1 MDVNALIIDDERS
14 IAELICSVAEL
25 VNVPC
30 HIVTDAATIKE
41 SDLQNINLIFLDLWM
56 PDKDGIEVLGWL
68 HQHEYSG
75 CLVLMS
81 GLDSSVLMSAEGL
94 ASAYGI
100 KVTGH
105 LNKPFDVNEVQ
116 TLIKKFQELSHKDFI
131 EQLPS
136 DIEEKLMTPPAIQKA
151 LDEDRVT
158 VFYQPQVDLNTQRV
172 VGFEALARIL
182 SPENE
187 VIYPKRFLSVA
198 EEHGLMHGITSR
210 VVNQALGEFTELLN
224 KYGQLTLSINLST
237 QDLEDLEFA
246 DWLYEKVD
254 ELGIPRGKIIFE
266 ISGIE
271 QSPSFTMV
279 VAGLSRLRL
288 KGFKVSL
295 DYFGAGNVTLEQV
308 QNYPITE
315 LKIDPSFAVN
325 ILTDEKSAILVKSTL
340 QMCHALDLDVVVIG
354 VENEAIA
361 AQLKLL
367 GARIVQG
374 YWYSRSLSFDKT
386 LELLEQNEES
396 MPVETVNLCAL
407 AEQDATET
415 EVKLRQPEASLPLK
429 SESEHVLS
437 MVETFESKMSPSE
450 NVLSE
455 ERPSTAENQSSQ
467 TSETATIK
475 VDENTSASK
484 ETKDVKEIKEEIT
497 QEEDELAL
505 AHSKVKLGKAAP
517 RAMLSFILPL
527 TGKFSFIGNSQ
538 KFGMILAY
546 LAAYEERRTDCYMG
560 LEFYDDASLLDQF
573 YTYTEK
579 HISSKSIGI
588 IGPSFSLFESES
600 FAKKTAD
607 SKLPIIGSFNSCD
620 DLRKPSAKG
629 LYNFKPGVSEEINL
643 ILDRLK
649 ENGNKSLCIIP
660 KTRVNMGLDLIRT
673 RMDAS
678 EIISYDMKEFKQVI
692 QAVKKRLPNKV
703 FFFGSARAMVKLIE
717 EVNDENIQYYT
728 TSLAGTGMLKKLL
741 SRQGKINV
749 MATSPLPDLHGDTM
763 VAKLFRSEAK
773 DHRIPSKFINIISFE
788 AYLVT
793 KLVLDLYIK
802 NNQDMNAKQLKKE
815 LENLFSY
822 DLGLDYPVS
831 WAQEKRQL
839 LHHIYLNKL

>member
-30 HIVTDAATIKE
+30 HIVTDATTIKE

-68 HQHEYSG
+68 QQQEYSG

-81 GLDSSVLMSAEGL
+81 GVDSSVLMSAEGL

-100 KVTGH
+100 KVIGH
-105 LNKPFDVNEVQ
+105 LNKPFDVKEVQ
-116 TLIKKFQELSHKDFI
+116 TLIKKAQEISHKDFL
-131 EQLPS
+131 EQSSLAM
-136 DIEEKLMTPPAIQKA
+136 EEKLMTPPAIQKA

-172 VGFEALARIL
+172 VGFEALVRIL
-182 SPENE
+182 SPEND
-187 VIYPKRFLSVA
+187 VIYPNRFLSVA
-198 EEHGLMHGITSR
+198 EEHGLIHDITSR
-210 VVNQALGEFTELLN
+210 VVDQALGEFTELLN

-237 QDLEDLEFA
+237 QDLEDLKFA

-271 QSPSFTMV
+271 KLPSYSLV

-308 QNYPITE
+308 QTYPITE

-325 ILTDEKSAILVKSTL
+325 IMTDEKSAILIKSTL

-354 VENEAIA
+354 VESEAIA

-374 YWYSRSLSFDKT
+374 YWYSRSLSFEKT
-386 LELLEQNEES
+386 LEFLEQNEEA

-407 AEQDATET
+407 TEQESTET
-415 EVKLRQPEASLPLK
+415 EVKLHQHEDSPPHKDENER
-429 SESEHVLS
+429 VLS
-437 MVETFESKMSPSE
+437 MVEALETKLNQSE
-450 NVLSE
+450 TASVE
-455 ERPSTAENQSSQ
+455 EKHPNRDSQSSQ
-467 TSETATIK
+467 PLDTDSAK
-475 VDENTSASK
+475 DVENTTVAKHDK
-484 ETKDVKEIKEEIT
+484 EVNEEIH
-497 QEEDELAL
+497 QEEESAL
-505 AHSKVKLGKAAP
+505 AQSKIKLGKATP
-517 RAMLSFILPL
+517 RAMLTFILPL

-546 LAAYEERRTDCYMG
+546 LAAFEERRTDCYIG
-560 LEFYDDASLLDQF
+560 LEFYDDASALDQF
-573 YTYTEK
+573 YTYVEK

-588 IGPSFSLFESES
+588 IGPSFSLFESEG
-600 FAKKTAD
+600 FAKKTAG

-620 DLRKPSAKG
+620 DLRKPNAKG

-649 ENGNKSLCIIP
+649 DNGNKSLCIIP
-660 KTRVNMGLDLIRT
+660 KTRVNMGLDLIRA

-678 EIISYDMKEFKQVI
+678 EIISYDMKEFNKVI

-741 SRQGKINV
+741 SRQGKLNV

-763 VAKLFRSEAK
+763 VAKLFRSQAK
-773 DHRIPSKFINIISFE
+773 ERRIPSKFINIISFE

-802 NNQDMNAKQLKKE
+802 HNQDMNAKQLKKA

-831 WAQEKRQL
+831 WAQETRQL

>member
-1 MDVNALIIDDERS
+1 MSVNALVIDDELS
-14 IAELICSVAEL
+14 VAELICSVGDIF
-25 VNVPC
+25 NVPC
-30 HIVTDAATIKE
+30 RIVTDATVLKA
-41 SDLQNINLIFLDLWM
+41 SDLQQINLIFLDLWM
-56 PDKDGIEVLGWL
+56 PEKDGIEVLGWL
-68 HQHEYSG
+68 QQQEYSG
-75 CLVLMS
+75 ALVLMS
-81 GLDSSVLMSAEGL
+81 GVDSSVLMSAEGL
-94 ASAYGI
+94 ASSYGI
-100 KVTGH
+100 KVVGH
-105 LNKPFDVNEVQ
+105 LNKPFDVAAVQ
-116 TLIKKFQELSHKDFI
+116 SLINKTEESLSKESIESSAVTEEETLMNPVQ
-131 EQLPS
+131 
-136 DIEEKLMTPPAIQKA
+136 IQQA
-151 LDEDRVT
+151 LDENRVT
-158 VFYQPQVDLNTQRV
+158 VFYQPQVDLNSQRV
-172 VGFEALARIL
+172 VGFEALVRIL
-182 SPENE
+182 SAENE

-198 EEHGLMHGITSR
+198 EEHGLIHEMTR
-210 VVNQALGEFTELLN
+210 QVVDQALGQFKDLLN
-224 KYGQLTLSINLST
+224 QYGQLTLSINLST

-254 ELGIPRGKIIFE
+254 ALDIPRGKIVFE

-271 QSPSFTMV
+271 KLPSYSLV

-308 QNYPITE
+308 QTYPITE

-325 ILTDEKSAILVKSTL
+325 ILIDEKSAILIKSTL

-354 VENEAIA
+354 VESEAIA

-374 YWYSRSLSFDKT
+374 YWYSRSLSFEKT
-386 LELLEQNEES
+386 LELLEQNEET

-407 AEQDATET
+407 TEQESTET
-415 EVKLRQPEASLPLK
+415 EVKLNQHEDSPPHKDENER
-429 SESEHVLS
+429 VLS
-437 MVETFESKMSPSE
+437 MVEALETKL
-450 NVLSE
+450 NLSE
-455 ERPSTAENQSSQ
+455 TAPVEGKQLSDGKQSSQ
-467 TSETATIK
+467 PQETASAK
-475 VDENTSASK
+475 DVENTTVTKHDK
-484 ETKDVKEIKEEIT
+484 EVKEEIQ
-497 QEEDELAL
+497 QEEESAL
-505 AHSKVKLGKAAP
+505 AQSKIKLGKATP
-517 RAMLSFILPL
+517 RAMLTFILPL

-546 LAAYEERRTDCYMG
+546 LAAFEERRTDCYIG
-560 LEFYDDASLLDQF
+560 LEFYDDASSLDQF
-573 YTYTEK
+573 YTYVEK

-588 IGPSFSLFESES
+588 IGPSFSLFESEG
-600 FAKKTAD
+600 FAKKTAG

-620 DLRKPSAKG
+620 DLRKPNAKG

-660 KTRVNMGLDLIRT
+660 KTRVNMGLDLIRS

-678 EIISYDMKEFKQVI
+678 EIINYDMKAFNQVI

-741 SRQGKINV
+741 SRQGKLNV
-749 MATSPLPDLHGDTM
+749 MATSPLPDLQGDTM
-763 VAKLFRSEAK
+763 AAKLFRSQAK
-773 DHRIPSKFINIISFE
+773 ERRIPSKFINIISFE

-802 NNQDMNAKQLKKE
+802 NSQDMNAKQLKKA
-815 LENLFSY
+815 LENVFSY